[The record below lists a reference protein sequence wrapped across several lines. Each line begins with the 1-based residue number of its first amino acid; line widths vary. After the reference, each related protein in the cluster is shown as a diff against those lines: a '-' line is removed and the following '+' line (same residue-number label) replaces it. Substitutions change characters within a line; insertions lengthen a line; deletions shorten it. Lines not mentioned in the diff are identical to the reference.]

1 MLKLRLFAALVI
13 AGGVLAAC
21 DDAPSQGSAIGTT
34 KTTTSTTP
42 AGSSSTT
49 TTEASSVSVNVV
61 WPGPAPEDMN
71 VVIDSNLTRSNFMVV
86 YDGSG
91 SMSYD
96 SCGSSSPN
104 RHADGVIALK
114 EFVKAVPVDAN
125 LGLFVFDGRGRDVRV
140 PLDVGN
146 REIFLK
152 EVDMIDI
159 GQGTPLRS
167 AIKTAYFELK
177 NRAYQQLGY
186 GRYSLVIVTDGE
198 ANSGEDP
205 TKVVNSIIDETPV
218 EVHTVGLCFSGRHSL
233 NQPGRTFYT
242 DAQNPAQLIEGLKSV
257 LAETSVDD
265 AAEFDTQATP

>member
-13 AGGVLAAC
+13 AGGVLTAC
-21 DDAPSQGSAIGTT
+21 DDAPSQQ
-34 KTTTSTTP
+34 
-42 AGSSSTT
+42 GSSSTT
-49 TTEASSVSVNVV
+49 NVATSSGSSSTTEASSVRVDVV

-91 SMSYD
+91 SMDYD
-96 SCGSSSPN
+96 SCNSSSPT

-114 EFVKAVPVDAN
+114 EFVKAVPDDAN
-125 LGLFVFDGRGRDVRV
+125 LGLFVFDGKGMAVRV
-140 PLDVGN
+140 PLAVGN
-146 REIFLK
+146 RTDFLS
-152 EVDMIDI
+152 EVDSISI

-177 NRAYQQLGY
+177 TRAYQQLGY

-205 TKVVNSIIDETPV
+205 TRVVNDIIDQTPV

-242 DAQNPAQLIEGLKSV
+242 DAQNPEQLIEGLKSV

-265 AAEFDTQATP
+265 AAEFDTQKP

>member
-21 DDAPSQGSAIGTT
+21 DDAPRQGSAIGTT
-34 KTTTSTTP
+34 KTTTATTP
-42 AGSSSTT
+42 AESSS

-91 SMSYD
+91 SMDYD

-114 EFVKAVPVDAN
+114 EFVKAVPDDAN
-125 LGLFVFDGRGRDVRV
+125 LGLFVFDGKGMAVRV
-140 PLDVGN
+140 PLAVGN
-146 REIFLK
+146 RDVFLD
-152 EVDMIDI
+152 EVNRIDI
-159 GQGTPLRS
+159 GQGTPLKS

-177 NRAYQQLGY
+177 TRAYRQLGY

-205 TKVVNSIIDETPV
+205 TRIVNDIIDETPV

-265 AAEFDTQATP
+265 AAEFATQ

>member
-1 MLKLRLFAALVI
+1 MLKLRLFAALVV

-21 DDAPSQGSAIGTT
+21 DEAPSSAIGTT
-34 KTTTSTTP
+34 KTTTSATTP
-42 AGSSSTT
+42 AGSSSA
-49 TTEASSVSVNVV
+49 TTEAPSVGVNVV

-71 VVIDSNLTRSNFMVV
+71 VAIDSNLTRSNFMVV

-91 SMSYD
+91 SMNYD
-96 SCGSSSPN
+96 SCNSSSPN

-114 EFVKAVPVDAN
+114 EFVKAVPDDAN
-125 LGLFVFDGRGRDVRV
+125 LGLFVFDGKGRDVRV
-140 PLDVGN
+140 PLAVGN
-146 REIFLK
+146 RADFLN
-152 EVDMIDI
+152 EVDSISI

-177 NRAYQQLGY
+177 TRAYRQLGY

-205 TKVVNSIIDETPV
+205 TRVVNDIIDETPV

-265 AAEFDTQATP
+265 AAEFGTQ

>member
-21 DDAPSQGSAIGTT
+21 EDAPSQQ
-34 KTTTSTTP
+34 
-42 AGSSSTT
+42 GSSSSSNSTTNVATSGSSST

-71 VVIDSNLTRSNFMVV
+71 VAIDSNLTRSNFMVV

-91 SMSYD
+91 SMDYD
-96 SCGSSSPN
+96 SCNSSSPN

-114 EFVKAVPVDAN
+114 EFVKAVPDDAN
-125 LGLFVFDGRGRDVRV
+125 LGLFVFDGKGRSVRV
-140 PLDVGN
+140 PLAVGN
-146 REIFLK
+146 RDVLLN
-152 EVDMIDI
+152 EVDNISI
-159 GQGTPLRS
+159 GSGTPLQS
-167 AIKTAYFELK
+167 SIKKAYFELK
-177 NRAYQQLGY
+177 TRAYQQLGY

-205 TKVVNSIIDETPV
+205 TRVVNDIIDETPV

-265 AAEFDTQATP
+265 AAEFDTQ

>member
-21 DDAPSQGSAIGTT
+21 DDAPSQGNAIGTT
-34 KTTTSTTP
+34 NTSSS
-42 AGSSSTT
+42 GSSSN
-49 TTEASSVSVNVV
+49 TTEASTVKANVV
-61 WPGPAPEDMN
+61 WPGVAPEDMN
-71 VVIDSNLTRSNFMVV
+71 VAIDSNLTRSNFMVV

-91 SMSYD
+91 SMDYA

-114 EFVKAVPVDAN
+114 EFVKAVPDDAN
-125 LGLFVFDGRGRDVRV
+125 LGLFVFDGKGMAVRV
-140 PLDVGN
+140 PLAVGN
-146 REIFLK
+146 RDRFLDEI
-152 EVDMIDI
+152 DRIDI

-177 NRAYQQLGY
+177 TQAYHQLGY

-198 ANSGEDP
+198 ANTGEDP
-205 TKVVNSIIDETPV
+205 TRIVNDIIDETPV
-218 EVHTVGLCFSGRHSL
+218 EVHTVGLCFSGKHSL

-265 AAEFDTQATP
+265 AAEFATQ

>member
-1 MLKLRLFAALVI
+1 MLKLRLFAVLVI

-34 KTTTSTTP
+34 KTTTSSES
-42 AGSSSTT
+42 SSSTT
-49 TTEASSVSVNVV
+49 EAPSVKVNVV
-61 WPGPAPEDMN
+61 WPGVAPEDMN

-91 SMSYD
+91 SMDHD
-96 SCGSSSPN
+96 SCGSNSPN
-104 RHADGVIALK
+104 RHTDGVIALK
-114 EFVKAVPVDAN
+114 EFVKAVPADAN
-125 LGLFVFDGRGRDVRV
+125 LGLFVFDGKGMGVRV
-140 PLDVGN
+140 PLAVGN
-146 REIFLK
+146 RDIFLN
-152 EVDMIDI
+152 EVDNISI

-167 AIKTAYFELK
+167 AIKIAYFELK

-198 ANSGEDP
+198 ANAGEDP
-205 TKVVNSIIDETPV
+205 TRIVNDIIDETPV

-265 AAEFDTQATP
+265 ASDFDTQ

>member
-34 KTTTSTTP
+34 KTTTS
-42 AGSSSTT
+42 AGSSSN
-49 TTEASSVSVNVV
+49 TTEASSVKANVV
-61 WPGPAPEDMN
+61 WPGVAPEDMN
-71 VVIDSNLTRSNFMVV
+71 VAIDSNLTRSNFMVV

-91 SMSYD
+91 SMDYA

-114 EFVKAVPVDAN
+114 EFVKAVPDDAN
-125 LGLFVFDGRGRDVRV
+125 LGLFVFDGKGMAVRV
-140 PLDVGN
+140 SLAVGN
-146 REIFLK
+146 RDIFLN
-152 EVDMIDI
+152 EIDNISI
-159 GQGTPLRS
+159 GQGTPLKS

-177 NRAYQQLGY
+177 TQAYHQLGY

-205 TKVVNSIIDETPV
+205 TRIVNDIIDETPV

-265 AAEFDTQATP
+265 AAEFATQ